1 MGLVLL
7 GANIPAGTRWK
18 TMDGSFVDMTPALAS
33 QIFAAAAANDIAI
46 FSAAEAHKAAM
57 EASANPAAYD
67 FSAGWPAMFEAQA

>member
-1 MGLVLL
+1 MKIIQGWRSDPERKLTDPL
-7 GANIPAGTRWK
+7 PE
-18 TMDGSFVDMTPALAS
+18 